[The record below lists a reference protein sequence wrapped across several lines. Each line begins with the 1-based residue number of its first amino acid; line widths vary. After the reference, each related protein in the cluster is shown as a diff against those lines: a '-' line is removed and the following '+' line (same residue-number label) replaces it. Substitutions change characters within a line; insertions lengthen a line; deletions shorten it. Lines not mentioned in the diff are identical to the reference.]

1 MPIRINLLA
10 EAQALEELRRRDPVK
25 RAVLAGIVLALL
37 LLGYSSSVQLKSMLA
52 RSELSRIESELAAH
66 TNEYQTVLESQRK
79 LAEFSRKA
87 VALQQLA
94 TNRLLYGNILNAL
107 QKAAM
112 PEVQLVRLR
121 ADQSYVYTAEVKPK
135 TNANNRVVPG
145 KPATLT
151 ERILLT
157 LEARDNGQNAGDQ
170 VSVFKERISVSPYFQ
185 RSTGLSNEVRL
196 ASLAPP
202 QPGPDN
208 KPFVLFTLECRY
220 PEVTR

>member
-25 RAVLAGIVLALL
+25 RAVLAGIVLVLL
-37 LLGYSSSVQLKSMLA
+37 LLAYSSSVQLKNMIV
-52 RSELSRIESELAAH
+52 RSELSRLESELAAH
-66 TNEYQTVLESQRK
+66 TNEYQTVLASQRK

-94 TNRLLYGNILNAL
+94 TNRLLYGNILNGL

-112 PEVQLVRLR
+112 PEVPLVRLR
-121 ADQSYVYTAEVKPK
+121 ADQSYVFTEEVKPK
-135 TNANNRVVPG
+135 TNANNRIVPG
-145 KPATLT
+145 KPATVT
-151 ERILLT
+151 ERVLLT
-157 LEARDNGQNAGDQ
+157 LEARDQGQNAGDQ
-170 VSVFKERISVSPYFQ
+170 VNTYKERISRSPDLQ
-185 RSTGLSNEVRL
+185 RSAGLSNEVRL

-202 QPGPDN
+202 QPGQDN

-220 PEVTR
+220 PEITR